1 MPWRNK
7 DRRHKQ
13 VTIDDPS
20 SECYS
25 SDDQDSDSEQFK
37 LNGHSPTSHTQ
48 TGLPNKDT
56 ITIAHITDY
65 PTVTIHAGKCCQAF
79 IDSGAA
85 ILLLLHSTY
94 KRIEDCYKTPMQP
107 TTAKQMAHP

>member
-20 SECYS
+20 SEYYS
-25 SDDQDSDSEQFK
+25 SDDVDSDLRGQFK
-37 LNGHSPTSHTQ
+37 LNGPSPTSHTWR
-48 TGLPNKDT
+48 GLPNKDN
-56 ITIAHITDY
+56 ITIAHITDC
-65 PTVTIHAGKCCQAF
+65 PTVTIHARKCYQAL

-85 ILLLLHSTY
+85 ILLL
-94 KRIEDCYKTPMQP
+94 
-107 TTAKQMAHP
+107 